1 MKGTLEG
8 FKLWCEG
15 GWPRK
20 VGSGRH
26 RCVLEA
32 MERYQKCMESL
43 EEKEAPSREVLKYH
57 ARHGA

>member
-20 VGSGRH
+20 PGSGKHPRA
-26 RCVLEA
+26 LEA
-32 MERYQKCMESL
+32 MERYQKCLESL
-43 EEKEAPSREVLKYH
+43 EKEAPSQEGRNEP
-57 ARHGA
+57 

>member
-20 VGSGRH
+20 SGSGHHPRA
-26 RCVLEA
+26 LEA
-32 MERYQKCMESL
+32 IERYQKCIESP
-43 EEKEAPSREVLKYH
+43 EEENEVIINEACCES
-57 ARHGA
+57 